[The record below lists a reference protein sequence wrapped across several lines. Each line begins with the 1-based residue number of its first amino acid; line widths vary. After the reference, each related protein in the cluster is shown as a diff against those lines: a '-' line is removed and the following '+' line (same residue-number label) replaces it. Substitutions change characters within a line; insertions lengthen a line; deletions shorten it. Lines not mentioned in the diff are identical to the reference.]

1 MILNASNLRE
11 RETLENNPFA
21 RTQKGKLGQLLVDD
35 GAISSDAISQA
46 LQVQTLIKRPL
57 GEILVASSIVARSKI
72 YSALGIQDGCDV
84 VSRNSVPE
92 WRDNRD
98 PQFWL
103 KLGMVP
109 WDRPHGRWRKA
120 TSNAE
125 KFERNRAGI
134 EEKLRQIEMSWASP
148 SQII

>member
-72 YSALGIQDGCDV
+72 YSALGIQDGRDV
-84 VSRNSVPE
+84 VSRTRFQSGGTPE
-92 WRDNRD
+92 IPN
-98 PQFWL
+98 F
-103 KLGMVP
+103 G
-109 WDRPHGRWRKA
+109 
-120 TSNAE
+120 
-125 KFERNRAGI
+125 
-134 EEKLRQIEMSWASP
+134 
-148 SQII
+148 

>member
-72 YSALGIQDGCDV
+72 YSGLAYRMDV
-84 VSRNSVPE
+84 TSFPVTRFRSGGTPE
-92 WRDNRD
+92 IPN
-98 PQFWL
+98 F
-103 KLGMVP
+103 G
-109 WDRPHGRWRKA
+109 
-120 TSNAE
+120 
-125 KFERNRAGI
+125 
-134 EEKLRQIEMSWASP
+134 
-148 SQII
+148 

>member
-11 RETLENNPFA
+11 RETLENIPPS

-72 YSALGIQDGCDV
+72 YSALGIQDGRDV

-92 WRDNRD
+92 WRDTRD

-103 KLGMVP
+103 KLG
-109 WDRPHGRWRKA
+109 
-120 TSNAE
+120 
-125 KFERNRAGI
+125 
-134 EEKLRQIEMSWASP
+134 
-148 SQII
+148 